1 MDFTVLGLRI
11 HLDFTFFAMLGLF
24 LCLNGSSYMLWMLS
38 ALFLHEMGHLAMA
51 LCTRLRMKELS
62 FSCFGICLRREEGVM
77 ADWRRELQVFLG
89 GPVMN
94 IFCFGVL
101 KCLGQEIPCMM
112 HLVLGCFQMLPI
124 GALDGGCVMRL
135 LLERFCLPDRAEK
148 LEMWI
153 SAGVLL
159 PLFWLGFRL
168 FLSEQRNFT
177 LLLCCVFLLLTILRE
192 RSEKI

>member
-1 MDFTVLGLRI
+1 
-11 HLDFTFFAMLGLF
+11 
-24 LCLNGSSYMLWMLS
+24 
-38 ALFLHEMGHLAMA
+38 
-51 LCTRLRMKELS
+51 
-62 FSCFGICLRREEGVM
+62 
-77 ADWRRELQVFLG
+77 
-89 GPVMN
+89 
-94 IFCFGVL
+94 
-101 KCLGQEIPCMM
+101 MM